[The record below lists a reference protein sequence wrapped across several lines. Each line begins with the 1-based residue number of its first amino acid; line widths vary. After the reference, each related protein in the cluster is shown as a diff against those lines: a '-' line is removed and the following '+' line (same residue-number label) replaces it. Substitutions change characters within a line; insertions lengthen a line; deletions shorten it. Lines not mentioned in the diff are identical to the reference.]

1 VSEPPRDPNFCIL
14 HQEHTATRRIPRA
27 PSHLLSECF
36 RPRVAQLLDFIS
48 AHKETIACF
57 PLSVFAHM
65 AATIRELLGPEASIV
80 HEIVTK
86 EMGADSA
93 IATHMVLRAAL
104 RSMPHTSSLPTA
116 FPPSFPLSLASALSP
131 SPVLRSM
138 PHTSSLPTASPPSL
152 PLSLASALSPSPPS
166 CPLYL
171 SLERPPPPVHRQ
183 VLEDV
188 GCIINLRNPFVTHP
202 WACDTGSLV
211 RLINVGNVLH
221 ASNPTTAASL
231 IASFE
236 LALNAG
242 KKLPLSF
249 YKTLES
255 PSVALYQKG
264 QDAVIAS
271 CEQAERIE
279 IDSYS
284 CRACSVRVIPSDLCR
299 PTVWARPARRP
310 RWRRWRRPPRRQIP
324 PPAASRQCT
333 RQSSHAMY
341 RQRFP
346 AATFSMTA
354 SRSRLARAIALSS

>member
-1 VSEPPRDPNFCIL
+1 MCKRAGDARCQSRHAVLTFVL
-14 HQEHTATRRIPRA
+14 HQEHTTTRRIPRA

-86 EMGADSA
+86 ELGADSA
-93 IATHMVLRAAL
+93 IATQMVLRAAL

-116 FPPSFPLSLASALSP
+116 F
-131 SPVLRSM
+131 
-138 PHTSSLPTASPPSL
+138 PPSL

-211 RLINVGNVLH
+211 RLINVDNVLH

-284 CRACSVRVIPSDLCR
+284 CRACSARDSFRSMHR

-310 RWRRWRRPPRRQIP
+310 RWRRWRRPPRCQIP

-333 RQSSHAMY
+333 RQSSHAMH
-341 RQRFP
+341 RQSSP
-346 AATFSMTA
+346 AAAFSVTA

>member
-1 VSEPPRDPNFCIL
+1 M
-14 HQEHTATRRIPRA
+14 
-27 PSHLLSECF
+27 
-36 RPRVAQLLDFIS
+36 AQLLDFIS
-48 AHKETIACF
+48 AHKETITCF

-93 IATHMVLRAAL
+93 IATHMVLRAA
-104 RSMPHTSSLPTA
+104 
-116 FPPSFPLSLASALSP
+116 
-131 SPVLRSM
+131 LRSM

-271 CEQAERIE
+271 CEQAERIK

-284 CRACSVRVIPSDLCR
+284 CRACSVRVIPSDLYAGQRCGR
-299 PTVWARPARRP
+299 GRHGGLGGGGGGG
-310 RWRRWRRPPRRQIP
+310 PPGVRSRRRQRRGSAPGKAHTRCIARDFP
-324 PPAASRQCT
+324 RQPSR
-333 RQSSHAMY
+333 
-341 RQRFP
+341 
-346 AATFSMTA
+346 
-354 SRSRLARAIALSS
+354 